1 MVARRCFDLST
12 HVQGRMANNGVR
24 RSGAADQAVA
34 RLG

>member
-1 MVARRCFDLST
+1 MMAGRCFDSST

-24 RSGAADQAVA
+24 RSGAAEQAVA